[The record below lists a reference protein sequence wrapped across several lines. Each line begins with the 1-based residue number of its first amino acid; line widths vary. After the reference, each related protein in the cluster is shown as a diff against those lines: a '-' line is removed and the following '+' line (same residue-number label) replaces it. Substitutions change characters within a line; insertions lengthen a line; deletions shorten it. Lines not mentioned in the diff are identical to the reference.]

1 MKQTGINRIPK
12 SVRDLMENE
21 GLSYFKASQKH
32 KRNVEAAKKA
42 KQRSFENGNPT
53 IKQVDNKRQ
62 KLEKAIW
69 VECRRIVRAR
79 FPNVCY
85 TCGKIGLQGKD
96 WQTGHGYAK
105 SLLSISHK
113 YDLRNLRPQCQ
124 SCNNYKMGKEMTS
137 HFIFKLAQEETP
149 ETMAE
154 LFYSKNR
161 DSGMSSI
168 QATLFLRSLLETYKT
183 IEK

>member
-1 MKQTGINRIPK
+1 MKKTPLNKIPK
-12 SVRDLMENE
+12 EVRDLMQNQQ
-21 GLSYFKASQKH
+21 LSYFKATLAYKKQK
-32 KRNVEAAKKA
+32 EQAKKL

-53 IKQVDNKRQ
+53 IKQVDKESS
-62 KLEKAIW
+62 KLQKAIW
-69 VECRRIVRAR
+69 VECRRIIRAR
-79 FPNVCY
+79 YPNVCY
-85 TCGKIGLQGKD
+85 TCGATGLEGKN

-113 YDLRNLRPQCQ
+113 YDLRNLRPQCM

-137 HFIFKLAQEETP
+137 HFIYKLAQEETP

-154 LFYSKNR
+154 LFHSKNR

-168 QATLFLRSLLETYKT
+168 QATLFLRELLEKYKNL
-183 IEK
+183 